1 MSKTK
6 LIVRESDSGWSNY
19 FCYLKT
25 ARLYPIFGDPF
36 LVNSEEPDFYNSLM
50 NDRYGVE
57 TKNLYKN
64 FQIFVKKQING
75 LNLEV
80 VKWKNNKTSYE
91 FWVYKKGYL
100 LYAYFDT
107 FNYGVPFS
115 FDSIEAP
122 QGFIIGPTDKI
133 GQQTKIPIRVPIAVV
148 GKELC
153 RIGHMLAYYDNK
165 KWAGTY
171 NDEDFAWRSGETNIE
186 RLYNKY
192 PLYTNLKRIRDIR

>member
-100 LYAYFDT
+100 LYKRSILVSPLLHAKSSSLY
-107 FNYGVPFS
+107 VPAHFLLS
-115 FDSIEAP
+115 
-122 QGFIIGPTDKI
+122 
-133 GQQTKIPIRVPIAVV
+133 
-148 GKELC
+148 
-153 RIGHMLAYYDNK
+153 
-165 KWAGTY
+165 
-171 NDEDFAWRSGETNIE
+171 
-186 RLYNKY
+186 
-192 PLYTNLKRIRDIR
+192 